1 MMASS
6 DFPGLLKRATELLL
20 RDTTTRMAMESV
32 EATMN
37 LALRGV
43 PGAPGGV
50 GRYAVTLR
58 RGRVEIREG
67 QSPEAIVSM
76 ETDLET
82 QLQMYEGASPME
94 LAARGKL
101 TVSLGAKGIG
111 DASRFA
117 PLMVAYRRLMEY
129 PEMREAV
136 REFRRAHRIPRPSL
150 LEDVSVVQRALELPA
165 GKAALPKF
173 ASEPLECMKR
183 PELEALQA
191 HKLREQMT
199 YVWEKSPFYR
209 RKFKEAGVGP
219 GDIKSVADLARIP
232 PTTKEEI
239 RATQEARPPF
249 GELLCVPEENI
260 RAVFASSG
268 TTGVP
273 VLFASSPDDLE
284 GQFASIRNLW
294 MLGLKPG
301 AVLQNS
307 MSTSMFIGGS
317 MIASLAA
324 GSGPRAGTGMTFLQ
338 AGTGDSER
346 QLRFM
351 RRFRTNVWMAT
362 PSYTLYLAEV
372 ARRSGFKPEEFAMEL
387 VLVGGEPGPNA
398 VPGLRERIEEAWNAR
413 CLEFYSTTE
422 MGALLFSECEETCG
436 LHAWE
441 DGCVIEVVDPETGEA
456 VADGERGNLVFTH
469 LGMRTMPLVRWWSG
483 DVTRVERDACA
494 CGRTHMRLMGIT
506 GRTDDMTK
514 VRGVKFLP
522 SSVEGLVR
530 SVPGLNGEFL
540 ITVDKEG
547 GLDRLRLQVEA
558 APGQDPAAAA
568 RKLREEFRANFV
580 FDPEIEVLPEGTLPR
595 FVHKSVRLVDLRK
608 EGSREKFERITALQ
622 RRYEG

>member
-1 MMASS
+1 MVEFST
-6 DFPGLLKRATELLL
+6 LLKLATELLL
-20 RDTTTRMAMESV
+20 RDTATRMAMEPV
-32 EATMN
+32 EASMN

-43 PGAPGGV
+43 PGAPGGA
-50 GRYAVTLR
+50 GRYVVALR
-58 RGRVEIREG
+58 RGRVEVREG
-67 QSPEAIVSM
+67 TSPEAIVSL

-82 QLQMYEGASPME
+82 QLQMYEGTSPME

-101 TVSLGAKGIG
+101 VVSLGSKGIG

-117 PLMVAYRRLMEY
+117 PLMVAYRRLAEY
-129 PEMREAV
+129 PEMRGAIQ
-136 REFRRAHRIPRPSL
+136 EFRREHRIPKPSL
-150 LEDVSVVQRALELPA
+150 LEDLPVVSRPMALPA
-165 GKAALPKF
+165 GPAALPKF
-173 ASEPLECMKR
+173 ASEPLECMPR
-183 PELEALQA
+183 RELEALQA
-191 HKLREQMT
+191 HKLREQMH

-209 RKFKEAGVGP
+209 RKMKEAGVGP
-219 GDIKSVADLARIP
+219 GDVRSVEDLRRIP
-232 PTTKEEI
+232 PTTKDEI
-239 RATQEARPPF
+239 RATQDARPPF
-249 GELLCVPEENI
+249 GELLCVPEENV

-268 TTGVP
+268 TTGTP
-273 VLFASSPDDLE
+273 VLFANSPDDLE

-338 AGTGDSER
+338 AGTGESER
-346 QLRFM
+346 QLRLM
-351 RRFRTNVWMAT
+351 RRFGTTVWMAT
-362 PSYTLYLAEV
+362 PSYALYLADL
-372 ARRSGFKPEEFAMEL
+372 ARRRGHRPEDLSVEM

-398 VPGLRERIEEAWNAR
+398 VPGLRKRIEEAWGGAR

-422 MGALLFSECEETCG
+422 MGALLFSECDQMCG

-441 DGCVIEVVDPETGEA
+441 DGCVIEVVDPETGEH
-456 VADGERGNLVFTH
+456 VADGEEGNLVFTH
-469 LGMRTMPLVRWWSG
+469 LGMRTMPIVRWWSG
-483 DVTRVERDACA
+483 DVTRVEREACA

-522 SSVEGLVR
+522 SAVEGLVR

-540 ITVDKEG
+540 ITVDREG
-547 GLDRLRLQVEA
+547 GLDRLRLRAEA
-558 APGQDPAAAA
+558 APGQDAAAVA
-568 RKLREEFRANFV
+568 RKLREEFRAHFI
-580 FDPEIEVLPEGTLPR
+580 FDPEVEVVPEGSLPR

-622 RRYEG
+622 KRYEG